1 MNTCDKHMQKHDRDE
16 IKGDTRDCDYCKLLE
31 VARELREACKAHTKF
46 WDDMP
51 KGQLGKLSCN
61 VGLLNDA
68 FVSSRDALYK
78 AKEAGL

>member
-1 MNTCDKHMQKHDRDE
+1 MNLCSNHIQEHRQSSFATE
-16 IKGDTRDCDYCKLLE
+16 NCDYCKLLG
-31 VARELREACKAHTKF
+31 VARDLREACKAHTAF
-46 WDDMP
+46 WNDMP